1 MNAMT
6 YVEEFRVEEFR
17 GMGAGPKLSPGPLAS
32 DLLPKFEGFAITPFL
47 RPGPEVV
54 NESIPVFFIGRNR
67 DGLWVA
73 RDAEGKLGGIFW
85 RRQSALRFA
94 NRSASPTRCAL
105 VFPQARFE
113 LDIENAGNPV
123 VAHLGPL
130 MRVAMRPL
138 QRTAAFIGKMTQA
151 IKRRLRDFQV
161 PSS

>member
-1 MNAMT
+1 MGPALSMKAMAHG
-6 YVEEFRVEEFR
+6 EEFR
-17 GMGAGPKLSPGPLAS
+17 GLSAGAKLSPGPPAS
-32 DLLPKFEGFAITPFL
+32 DALPKGEGLAITPFL

-54 NESIPVFFIGRNR
+54 HESIPVFFIGRNR

-85 RRQSALRFA
+85 RKKSALRFA
-94 NRSASPTRCAL
+94 HRSAWPTGCAA

-123 VAHLGPL
+123 VAQLGPL
-130 MRVAMRPL
+130 KRLAMRPR

-151 IKRRLRDFQV
+151 AKRRLQDFRFL
-161 PSS
+161 